1 MYRARA
7 GKGANEGSHSGPAT
21 LASGLEWFEVH
32 MKTSLSAG
40 WDRPEIPRHN
50 RAARTVEEASLV
62 ADGEAAHGR
71 A

>member
-1 MYRARA
+1 MAAVPA
-7 GKGANEGSHSGPAT
+7 GPRL
-21 LASGLEWFEVH
+21 LADWSEFEVH

-40 WDRPEIPRHN
+40 WDRPEEFRHD
-50 RAARTVEEASLV
+50 RAARTSFV